1 MSAEEFKSTGSTDI
15 TTMMQAAVP
24 SFNVNDQ
31 PINDASTLV
40 RPANLRGLAPDHTL
54 ILVNGKRRHRSA
66 VITFL
71 GGQIS
76 DGAQGPDISV
86 IPSVALK
93 QVEVLRDGAAAQ
105 YGSDAIAG
113 VINFALKDDAEGGLV
128 EFNKGQY
135 YEGDGATTMVAGN
148 VGLPLTDQGFVN
160 LSLEY
165 RTADPTSR
173 SVQRDDAA
181 ALINNGNT
189 FVEDPAQVWGS
200 PEIKGDLKFFANAG
214 LELDQNSEA
223 YLFGNYARREVEGGF
238 YFRNPHN
245 RGGVNDGG
253 TNDSGEQ
260 LLLVADLTP
269 DLSGN
274 CPTDIAVGSNVLE
287 NPVYINQ
294 VANNPDCFAFNELF
308 PGGFTPKFGGI
319 VTDASLVVG
328 TRGELDNELN
338 YDVSGAYGTNEI
350 DYAISNTINPSLG
363 PDTPTSFNPGRYIQ
377 TEASFNIDINKYIDI
392 GGNEPLFLA
401 GGIEYRYEAFEA
413 IAGDPKSYE
422 VGPLAAQGFGI
433 GSNGFPG
440 LAARFQGKNS
450 RNSAALYIDSEYF
463 FSDDFMVGAAIRY
476 EDFSDFGDTTKGKLS
491 ARYQLNETVAI
502 RGAIAT
508 GFKAPTIGQS
518 NVRNVTTAFS
528 ATGLVDRAT
537 LPPSDPISIQ
547 KGATPLQ
554 PEESTSYSVGWVGEF
569 ENRISTTS
577 GITLTQ
583 ADINALLAQGV
594 TDASSFSEVSFFTND
609 FATLTQGI
617 DVVANYSMEML
628 GGDTV
633 FSFAG
638 NWTDTEVDDVKTFD
652 VNGEQVQNIS
662 PTRIRMIEDN
672 LPEYRFSLPGNHT
685 NGDWRVLTRL
695 NYFSD
700 IFEDHIYAG
709 LPIEEVGAEYTVD
722 FEVGYHINES
732 FIMTL
737 GARNAFDNLPD
748 ENVLYD
754 TEVAGSKYP
763 TTSPIGINGGFYYLK
778 GVYTF

>member
-1 MSAEEFKSTGSTDI
+1 
-15 TTMMQAAVP
+15 MMQAAVP

-528 ATGLVDRAT
+528 ATGLVDEVE
-537 LPPSDPISIQ
+537 D
-547 KGATPLQ
+547 
-554 PEESTSYSVGWVGEF
+554 
-569 ENRISTTS
+569 RISTTS

-609 FATLTQGI
+609 FTTSTQGI

-672 LPEYRFSLPGNHT
+672 LPEYRFSLTGNHT
-685 NGDWRVLTRL
+685 NGDWRILTRL

-700 IFEDHIYAG
+700 IFEDHIDAG